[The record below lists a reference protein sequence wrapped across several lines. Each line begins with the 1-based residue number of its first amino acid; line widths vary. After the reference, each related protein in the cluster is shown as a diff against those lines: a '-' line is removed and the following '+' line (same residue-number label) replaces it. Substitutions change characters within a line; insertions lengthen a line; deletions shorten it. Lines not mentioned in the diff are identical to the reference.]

1 MNDPAIV
8 GIHRVEFDRATGNP
22 HGVGDLADTLS
33 QFVVP
38 HGAPMTDV
46 DLHSV
51 RIPILGL
58 KNPIQKKLQIF
69 QGLSVGTDQCVA
81 FGRKNLELTTAVG
94 LDFLDIR
101 DEAEVTKHRVQYL
114 LGFHF
119 LLRVNNYDLA
129 ITLALGNLGALR
141 NLDQRLIRLF
151 SRQVHLGYEKE
162 VLHRPVQGQP

>member
-1 MNDPAIV
+1 VFLPRATANWQLATASLPATSLQRDALNPRVIVWAEAHHIRIFFQRIMNDPAIV

-38 HGAPMTDV
+38 HGAPVADV

-94 LDFLDIR
+94 LDFLDIH
-101 DEAEVTKHRVQYL
+101 DEAEVTKHRV
-114 LGFHF
+114 
-119 LLRVNNYDLA
+119 
-129 ITLALGNLGALR
+129 
-141 NLDQRLIRLF
+141 
-151 SRQVHLGYEKE
+151 
-162 VLHRPVQGQP
+162 